1 LAQNG
6 PQPAGAG
13 PGGPGRGPAQPAWK
27 RPGAHAADLGVK
39 QRVNTRGICGPGCCR
54 SR

>member
-27 RPGAHAADLGVK
+27 RPGAPC
-39 QRVNTRGICGPGCCR
+39 RGPR
-54 SR
+54 RETVR

>member
-13 PGGPGRGPAQPAWK
+13 SGGPGRGPAQPAWK
-27 RPGAHAADLGVK
+27 RPGAPC
-39 QRVNTRGICGPGCCR
+39 RGPR
-54 SR
+54 RETAR